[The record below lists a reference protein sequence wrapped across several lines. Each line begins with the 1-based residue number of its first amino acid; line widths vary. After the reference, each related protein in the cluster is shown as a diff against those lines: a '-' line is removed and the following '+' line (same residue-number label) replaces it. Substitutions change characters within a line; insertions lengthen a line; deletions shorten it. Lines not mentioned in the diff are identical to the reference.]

1 MRRMLMG
8 AGAAALAFG
17 LGAGTAHAAT
27 PAWRI
32 TQATKHQGI
41 NDLTVA
47 PTGSSWAVGEQTV
60 NGKDRLLIQHLSGTT
75 WKDVKLP
82 ANWSMP
88 LKVIDA
94 SSSKNVWAFGEDGS
108 VVRWNGKKWTS
119 SKLAGGYHATDAEAI
134 SASDVWAVNGG
145 GTARHWNGKKWVSVK
160 LPAQVGSIHAVS
172 AKNIWAAGS
181 IGYTKGALIHWNGK
195 AWKVAKT
202 VTLPKPSDDAT
213 TTFMDVTVSGKS
225 VWAVGSQSWECGV
238 DGDDTCYK
246 PLALRLTGTK
256 AKTFV
261 ATKGV
266 GYTKVAADGSGG
278 AWILQGGWDPTFVHV
293 TGDKLTS
300 AAAPRPANYDVNLS
314 TLENRPGTK
323 TVWSAGGSY
332 PEGDP
337 DDPTGYGLYLSAG

>member
-1 MRRMLMG
+1 MLVG
-8 AGAAALAFG
+8 ASAAALALG
-17 LGAGTAHAAT
+17 LGVGTAHAAT

-32 TQATKHQGI
+32 TQLMNHYGI
-41 NDLTVA
+41 DDLAIA
-47 PTGSSWAVGEQTV
+47 PTGSAWAVGGRTTA
-60 NGKDRLLIQHLSGTT
+60 GKTIPIVQHLSGTT

-82 ANWSMP
+82 ATWKMT
-88 LKVIDA
+88 LKIVDA

-108 VVRWNGKKWTS
+108 IVHWNGKKWS
-119 SKLAGGYHATDAEAI
+119 SAKFSGGFHPTDAAAI
-134 SASDVWAVNGG
+134 SASDVWAVNG
-145 GTARHWNGKKWVSVK
+145 TTAARHWNGKKWASVK

-181 IGYTKGALIHWNGK
+181 IGMTKAAVIQWNGK
-195 AWKVAKT
+195 SWKVAKT

-213 TTFMDVTVSGKS
+213 TSFMDVAVSGKS

-278 AWILQGGWDPTFVHV
+278 AWILQGAWNPTFVHA
-293 TGDKLTS
+293 TGDTLAS
-300 AAAPRPANYDVNLS
+300 ATAPRPAGYDVNLT
-314 TLENRPGTK
+314 TLKNPTGTK

-332 PEGDP
+332 PQGDP
-337 DDPTGYGLYLSAG
+337 DDPIGKGIYLRAG